1 MLDPPTNSERAAA
14 VHDLLEPERLTRIV
28 DVGANPLDVPPYAT
42 LREMGLCEI
51 WGFEPQED
59 AYWKL
64 TAEARDDET
73 YLPFAIGSGDTE
85 SLHIC
90 KGDGFTSLLRPNA
103 DFIKLMGRWPNQMR
117 VTEVQTI
124 QTQRLDDI
132 TELPEF
138 DLLKIDVQGSETVV
152 FQNAREKL
160 RAALAIISE
169 VAMIPL
175 YEGQPLLDAQ
185 MRELSAQ
192 GFAFHKFLFLKS
204 YMVGGEASSA
214 LRPRRNKSQA
224 VDGDA
229 VFLRNLVALDDMK
242 SERLKHLAI
251 LADAVFHSPDVALL
265 AMDQLADRDVITRP
279 DIDRYVDL
287 LPSDYVHP
295 RACTA

>member
-1 MLDPPTNSERAAA
+1 MAEATKEDRAH
-14 VHDLLEPERLTRIV
+14 VLHDLLAPKRLTRIV

-42 LREMGLCEI
+42 LKEMGLCEI

-64 TAEARDDET
+64 TADSQDNET
-73 YLPFAIGSGDTE
+73 YLPYAVGGGGTE
-85 SLHIC
+85 TLHIC

-124 QTQRLDDI
+124 PTRRLDDI
-132 TELPEF
+132 AELPDF

-160 RAALAIISE
+160 RAASAIISE

-185 MRELSAQ
+185 MRELSTQ

-229 VFLRNLVALDDMK
+229 VFLRNLVALDNTE

-265 AMDQLADRDVITRP
+265 ALDRLATRGLITRSAL
-279 DIDRYVDL
+279 DRYVGL
-287 LPSDYVHP
+287 LPADCVQP
-295 RACTA
+295 RARTA